1 MVHGQCYHLVVHG
14 RRTAEYITCNNF
26 LDPCHAV
33 IITVLWSV
41 SYLMT
46 GADGL
51 FVPRTIPFVFRTS
64 YTCIMEIAS
73 HSHFSYYYKSGVIHS
88 GYSGASD
95 TRQPPSHSS
104 LFTPYSILAYTL
116 VILCASSKLDMS
128 SLHEHFQVDTRN
140 RSPYNIS
147 IGDNI
152 FMRTSKVFT
161 RPSDHI
167 NHQVHC
173 LFTCRCAGQVI
184 RWLTVASTR
193 PPLRASWVDW

>member
-1 MVHGQCYHLVVHG
+1 MMIRAVCDNRMDQAIPFADSGHRRTSRHMLSFLACSSGQIPASVQTPQLKNQPRTIFKYVSPHLFIYPHYFDHIYAGFFPPLMDFMVHGQCYHLVVHG

-95 TRQPPSHSS
+95 TR
-104 LFTPYSILAYTL
+104 
-116 VILCASSKLDMS
+116 
-128 SLHEHFQVDTRN
+128 
-140 RSPYNIS
+140 
-147 IGDNI
+147 
-152 FMRTSKVFT
+152 
-161 RPSDHI
+161 
-167 NHQVHC
+167 
-173 LFTCRCAGQVI
+173 
-184 RWLTVASTR
+184 
-193 PPLRASWVDW
+193 